1 MKTKAID
8 YIIRRIEEKADA
20 IGYDIDSNPDYLLM
34 CRIITDF
41 DYDGIVPTTEQ
52 KMFCAHTL
60 ELLCNGLGLQYYTL
74 LDAGLALYNQK
85 EE

>member
-20 IGYDIDSNPDYLLM
+20 IGYDIDNNPDYLLM

-41 DYDGIVPTTEQ
+41 DYDGIVPTIEQ
-52 KMFCAHTL
+52 KMFCARTL